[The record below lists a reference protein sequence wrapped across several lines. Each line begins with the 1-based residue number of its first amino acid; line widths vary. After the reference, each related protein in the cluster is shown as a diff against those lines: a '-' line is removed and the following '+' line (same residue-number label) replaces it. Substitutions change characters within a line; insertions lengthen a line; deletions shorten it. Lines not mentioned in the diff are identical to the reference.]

1 MLEPVGAKIYLF
13 ILCLCVCRHANDHLD
28 DEELSRDLEL
38 AHEIVFESMN
48 SSSFPVLSFRFRR
61 TFSVF
66 SRKTDRSMNFVVL

>member
-1 MLEPVGAKIYLF
+1 MLRFIYLF
-13 ILCLCVCRHANDHLD
+13 YVLCVCRHANDHLD

-38 AHEIVFESMN
+38 AHAIVFESTN

-66 SRKTDRSMNFVVL
+66 SR